1 MRAAP
6 KVLVFGSVNI
16 DIVFH
21 ACAKLPSPGETVS
34 CASCSRLNGGKGA
47 NQAVACATVC
57 GEDGVDVD
65 FVGCLSS
72 SDDAFV
78 LGALVER
85 GVDVSKCQ
93 LESGVETGTACV
105 LVDTRAENCI
115 VVSPGAND
123 CLSAEKFIKVMDSMH
138 DAPGY
143 ACALFQL
150 ETPFKESVAVAER
163 VRRDE
168 NNPCVTFLN
177 FSPAKPELAD
187 AVLACEHIDCL
198 VVNET
203 EAKVLADFIE
213 GEHGHK
219 DEYKYEDED
228 EDEDEDDYNYHA
240 RRITE
245 FSDKF
250 VLLTRGAAG
259 ASFYLPHMPVSHG
272 DTVYDQC
279 YSARALRLNEGEV
292 VDTVGAGDAFVG
304 AFVSSVA
311 RNRLVVDAMGI
322 ASAAGAL
329 ACTEPGARPRAI
341 ANAQDLA
348 HSVDTT
354 ATSAYLFNCPTREL
368 FKRLCID
375 IAHFN

>member
-93 LESGVETGTACV
+93 LESDVETGTACV

-150 ETPFKESVAVAER
+150 ETPFEESVAVAER

-177 FSPAKPELAD
+177 FSPAKPELAS

-213 GEHGHK
+213 GEHGHNK
-219 DEYKYEDED
+219 DED
-228 EDEDEDDYNYHA
+228 EDEYNYHA

-250 VLLTRGAAG
+250 VLITRGAAG
-259 ASFYLPHMPVSHG
+259 SSLYLPHMPVSHG
-272 DTVYDQC
+272 DTVYNQF
-279 YSARALRLNEGEV
+279 YRGIALRLNEGEV

-311 RNRLVVDAMGI
+311 RNRLVVRAMSI

-348 HSVDTT
+348 RSVETFT
-354 ATSAYLFNCPTREL
+354 TSAYLFNCPTREL
-368 FKRLCID
+368 FKRP
-375 IAHFN
+375 

>member
-16 DIVFH
+16 DVVFH

-57 GEDGVDVD
+57 GELGDEDGVDVD
-65 FVGCLSS
+65 FVGCLSVK
-72 SDDAFV
+72 DDAFV

-85 GVDVSKCQ
+85 GVEVSKCQ
-93 LESGVETGTACV
+93 FESGVETGTACV
-105 LVDTRAENCI
+105 LVDTQAENCI
-115 VVSPGAND
+115 VVSPGANN
-123 CLSAEKFIKVMDSMH
+123 CLSAEKFIKAMDSRG
-138 DAPGY
+138 DAPEY

-150 ETPFKESVAVAER
+150 ETPFEESVAVAER
-163 VRRDE
+163 VRRDK

-177 FSPAKPELAD
+177 FSPAKPELAG

-203 EAKVLADFIE
+203 EAEMLCYYIE
-213 GEHGHK
+213 DIE
-219 DEYKYEDED
+219 EEDENED
-228 EDEDEDDYNYHA
+228 DEEDESSYCA
-240 RRITE
+240 RRIAK

-259 ASFYLPHMPVSHG
+259 SSLHLPPMPVTG
-272 DTVYDQC
+272 EDVVYYMTEAGRKQRC
-279 YSARALRLNEGEV
+279 TLHLNKGHV

-311 RNRLVVDAMGI
+311 RNRLITDAMSI
-322 ASAAGAL
+322 ASAAGTL

-341 ANAQDLA
+341 AAAQSRA
-348 HSVDTT
+348 ASVETLC
-354 ATSAYLFNCPTREL
+354 TSTELSTCTTREL
-368 FKRLCID
+368 FKRFD
-375 IAHFN
+375 R